1 MMCTSLF
8 KKKITVSMQVVH
20 EMNRLR
26 THSPL
31 HSCVPILSDI
41 PDDLKFVYH
50 NSRSLHLQ
58 FSDFT
63 HEKNMHTSDIIA
75 TSESRL
81 NDYDRSN
88 DFEIRGF
95 NIYRFDDLNTGN
107 TDRSY
112 RGIVV
117 VYSKLNLSEV
127 RWIFSCIDVEA
138 VLVCFNHLS
147 RILSC
152 ILLLLPS
159 KSQSEFSLQNSQ
171 SDSGHS

>member
-1 MMCTSLF
+1 
-8 KKKITVSMQVVH
+8 
-20 EMNRLR
+20 MN
-26 THSPL
+26 
-31 HSCVPILSDI
+31 I
-41 PDDLKFVYH
+41 F
-50 NSRSLHLQ
+50 
-58 FSDFT
+58 
-63 HEKNMHTSDIIA
+63 DIIA
-75 TSESRL
+75 ISESRL
-81 NDYDRSN
+81 KETDRSD
-88 DFEIRGF
+88 DFEIPGF

-112 RGIVV
+112 WGIV
-117 VYSKLNLSEV
+117 VYSKLKLFEV
-127 RWIFSCIDVEA
+127 RRIISCSDVEA